1 MGVASVNHAFVI
13 PAHGESPYLERCL
26 ESLHAQQTTS
36 PVTIATRAAT
46 PGIMALARQYG
57 ASVRV
62 NNQPQTGI
70 GNDWNFALQCTDA
83 AWVTLAHQDDV
94 YDPDFSTLVIDAI
107 NRHDGA
113 ILVTTAYRE
122 LVGDSVRKSS
132 SLMVIKKVL
141 MELGFA
147 GSELARI
154 PFAKQ
159 NTLRFGCAIGCPTA
173 TINMAKTQ
181 LRFRTDLKNNLD
193 WAAWLVLAR
202 AQGDF
207 VYLRRPL
214 MSHRIHQNSE
224 TTSGLDSGTRESE
237 DRLLLRSFWPAAIA
251 DLIASTYGLAYRS
264 NHG

>member
-1 MGVASVNHAFVI
+1 MGIASIDHAFVI

-26 ESLHAQQTTS
+26 ESLHAQQTVS
-36 PVTIATRAAT
+36 PVTIATRTAT
-46 PGIMALARQYG
+46 PGIVSLAREYG
-57 ASVRV
+57 ATVCV
-62 NNQPQTGI
+62 NNQLQTGI

-94 YDPDFSTLVIDAI
+94 YDPEFSTLVIDSVG
-107 NRHDGA
+107 RHDDA

-122 LVGDSVRKSS
+122 LFEDSVRKNS
-132 SLMVIKKVL
+132 SLMIVKKLL
-141 MELGFA
+141 MEFGFA
-147 GSELARI
+147 GSERARLS
-154 PFAKQ
+154 FAKQ

-193 WAAWLVLAR
+193 WAAWLQLSR
-202 AQGDF
+202 TQGDF

-214 MSHRIHQNSE
+214 MSHRIHRNSE

-264 NHG
+264 NHV